1 MRRTLLVPILLLGL
15 ASGTHLPV
23 GPLPPQVATRGAAQ
37 PELDTLFT
45 TRVAAA
51 DSPATTRHLFMWYA
65 IVGRGVR
72 TTSHEQP
79 VGCCPGLRFTHVL
92 SGTLSLQVDG
102 PLSVI
107 HDAAL
112 EHGAR
117 SETILP
123 KTEVVLHPGD
133 IAVYAEDLAATLG
146 NPGRVSVHLVGVQL
160 LSRPAPP
167 LSPEDFVAPRPGFV
181 PAPFLPA
188 GPVVITLQQAELAP
202 GAILPAPLTGD
213 FRMVMTGLDLAPL
226 VTGRDGA
233 VQNGGQQSVVVY
245 AVTLHPIGS
254 ESG

>member
-1 MRRTLLVPILLLGL
+1 MLSRSAV
-15 ASGTHLPV
+15 
-23 GPLPPQVATRGAAQ
+23 Q
-37 PELDTLFT
+37 
-45 TRVAAA
+45 
-51 DSPATTRHLFMWYA
+51 
-65 IVGRGVR
+65 
-72 TTSHEQP
+72 
-79 VGCCPGLRFTHVL
+79 HVL

-167 LSPEDFVAPRPGFV
+167 LSPEDFVALARASCPPHSCPPGRSSSR
-181 PAPFLPA
+181 LPA
-188 GPVVITLQQAELAP
+188 RPSWRRARSCQPADGR
-202 GAILPAPLTGD
+202 LPDGHDRAGLGSAGD
-213 FRMVMTGLDLAPL
+213 RARRRG
-226 VTGRDGA
+226 
-233 VQNGGQQSVVVY
+233 QNGGQQSVVVY
-245 AVTLHPIGS
+245 AVTLHQ
-254 ESG
+254 